1 MITVTVRHNSN
12 YTDIEF
18 PCGDS
23 YLQAKLMELRTDD
36 TNTTLYVSEVK
47 KPEELTCLKDHFVNP
62 DELNFLAKWLDS
74 FVRKELD
81 QFYIAI
87 SKKRNECL
95 KDLINLTYN
104 LNHFTLVQ
112 DVSSTGKIGRAYV
125 LNTDGVVPAD
135 DEDNPI
141 YAQVGKELIDR
152 GLGVITEKGLL
163 IYNPLEEMEEV
174 YDGTIFP
181 PFDWHGNSLVEA
193 QFDYNGKSETL
204 FLPDDSLAIK
214 KAVARLGAL
223 SVEDCSIGLDDI
235 DLGGSNW
242 MERIQAIV
250 NEEGIY
256 AANDL
261 LQTLNTGSIDWDKLF
276 ALTEYT
282 GVETAENIEILTRY
296 LYEFEYVRGINTFKE
311 VGYYFTENIDEYQID
326 IEMQEFFDYE
336 GFGEYMSQEYCGKF
350 IRNDYLYYSGS
361 RCLNDILEK
370 LQDENESLQMGGM

>member
-1 MITVTVRHNSN
+1 MIAVTVRHNDN
-12 YTDIEF
+12 YADIEF

-23 YLQAKLMELRTDD
+23 YLQAKLMELRANDP
-36 TNTTLYVSEVK
+36 NVALYVSEVK
-47 KPEELTCLKDHFVNP
+47 EPEELTCLKDHFVNP
-62 DELNFLAKWLDS
+62 DELNFLAKRLDS

-81 QFYIAI
+81 QFYMAAGKTGKE
-87 SKKRNECL
+87 SL

-125 LNTDGVVPAD
+125 LNTEGVVPAD

-152 GLGVITEKGLL
+152 GFGVITEKGLL
-163 IYNPLEEMEEV
+163 IYNPLEKLEEV
-174 YDGTIFP
+174 YDGTVFP
-181 PFDWHGNSLVEA
+181 PFDWHGNSLLEV

-214 KAVARLGAL
+214 KAVSRLGAL

-242 MERIQAIV
+242 MERIEAIV

-256 AANDL
+256 AANNL
-261 LQTLNTGSIDWDKLF
+261 LQTLSSGSMDWDKLS
-276 ALTEYT
+276 AVMEYT
-282 GVETAENIEILTRY
+282 DVSDAKSIAALAENPDAFGYAKGVEDNEGLGRWWIENHDELQLSIELEDY
-296 LYEFEYVRGINTFKE
+296 
-311 VGYYFTENIDEYQID
+311 
-326 IEMQEFFDYE
+326 FDYDQY
-336 GFGEYMSQEYCGKF
+336 GEEIHREHSGEFLADSGYVFMEYGYR
-350 IRNDYLYYSGS
+350 IE
-361 RCLNDILEK
+361 DILDT
-370 LQDENESLQMGGM
+370 DEDESMTMGGI

>member
-1 MITVTVRHNSN
+1 MIAVTLRHNDN
-12 YTDIEF
+12 YADIEF

-23 YLQAKLMELRTDD
+23 YLQAKLMELRADNP
-36 TNTTLYVSEVK
+36 NTTLYVSEVK
-47 KPEELTCLKDHFVNP
+47 EPEELTCLKDHFVNP
-62 DELNFLAKWLDS
+62 DELNFLAKRLDS

-81 QFYIAI
+81 QFYMAAGKTGKE
-87 SKKRNECL
+87 SL

-125 LNTDGVVPAD
+125 LNTEGVVPSD

-174 YDGTIFP
+174 YDGTAFP

-193 QFDYNGKSETL
+193 QFDYNGKNETL
-204 FLPDDSLAIK
+204 FLPDDNLAIK

-261 LQTLNTGSIDWDKLF
+261 LQTLNSVSIDWDKLS
-276 ALTEYT
+276 AVMEYT
-282 GVETAENIEILTRY
+282 DVSDAKSIAALVKNPDAFGYAKGVEDNEDLGRWWIENHDELQLSIELEDY
-296 LYEFEYVRGINTFKE
+296 
-311 VGYYFTENIDEYQID
+311 
-326 IEMQEFFDYE
+326 FDYDQY
-336 GFGEYMSQEYCGKF
+336 GEEIHQEH
-350 IRNDYLYYSGS
+350 SGEFLADS
-361 RCLNDILEK
+361 GYVFMEYGHRIEDILDTEE
-370 LQDENESLQMGGM
+370 DESMTMGGI